1 PARRALPFP
10 YTTLFRS
17 RRLRTKRCKQ
27 RRRGSSRR
35 GGEGRVLSTG
45 SARSNASA
53 PPATSDSFGSSPE
66 RTCRRSGDQRAE
78 GLRASERG
86 DRGLLRDMRP
96 PGAVSPRSSRA
107 MPRAAWS
114 SRARGLSG
122 ASAHGLYGGWR
133 VGGQRGILGRQ
144 LHEGLALGVPLEELD
159 LPQIVEPRVD
169 LELAALVLLAH
180 QGIAQEV
187 VDL

>member
-1 PARRALPFP
+1 
-10 YTTLFRS
+10 
-17 RRLRTKRCKQ
+17 
-27 RRRGSSRR
+27 
-35 GGEGRVLSTG
+35 
-45 SARSNASA
+45 
-53 PPATSDSFGSSPE
+53 
-66 RTCRRSGDQRAE
+66 
-78 GLRASERG
+78 
-86 DRGLLRDMRP
+86 
-96 PGAVSPRSSRA
+96 

-114 SRARGLSG
+114 SRGRGLSG

-187 VDL
+187 VDLPYRHRAGRLVGGLEGGDVSGELAGVLRPHPEGL